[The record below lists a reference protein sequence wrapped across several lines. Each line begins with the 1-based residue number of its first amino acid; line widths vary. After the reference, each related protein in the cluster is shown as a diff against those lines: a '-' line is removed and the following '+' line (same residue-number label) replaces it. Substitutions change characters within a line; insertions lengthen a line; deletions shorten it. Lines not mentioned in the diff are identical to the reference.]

1 MDFEEVI
8 SCLQDRE
15 KCAEFVARLKTA
27 GANSNPVFN
36 VEDAMVELKM
46 NRTPRGIDEK
56 TTLQHTFRFTEVDE
70 CFQSFRL
77 VCKSWQNAVE
87 TSRWDKHLPLS
98 IFHELCQNE
107 RHGRFPPFFGKYL
120 KCFKNYLIYFDQEI
134 LTHWNSIAKLLLENM
149 KSLQKI
155 AIYGTKFPPQFTIFL
170 FKILQNS
177 KNTLKVLNYS
187 EAQEI
192 LPFPNISLPNLEK
205 YVIRPKADLNI
216 DSFAYFMESFIKN
229 MCPSLKEFLVI
240 RISKAP
246 EMLDYLVKHFPNH
259 FVCAPQI
266 SVLEHIPLKI
276 SHLNIQ
282 NLAQYRY
289 VSNIE
294 YLSLDTNLHNP
305 NSFSWN
311 DYQDITTFFPNL
323 KGIVL
328 YDNGYYLNPNMSI
341 QPISSHL
348 KNIWNQ
354 RLQYFTSKN
363 IQVLSGSEFKKIES
377 EAEKSACTR
386 YIFLF
391 ENF

>member
-1 MDFEEVI
+1 MEEII
-8 SCLQDRE
+8 SLLQNPNKME
-15 KCAEFVARLKTA
+15 QLVLKLKTIGEDCTQFQTFKA
-27 GANSNPVFN
+27 SLDSFN
-36 VEDAMVELKM
+36 LNK
-46 NRTPRGIDEK
+46 TPKGVHQ
-56 TTLQHTFRFTEVDE
+56 TTMLQNIFQYSATAE
-70 CFQSFRL
+70 CFNSFRL

-87 TSRWDKHLPLS
+87 TIRWDLHLQNT
-98 IFHELCQNE
+98 FYDGLCQSYRN
-107 RHGRFPPFFGKYL
+107 GRFPPIYAKYV
-120 KCFKNYLIYFDQEI
+120 KCFKHFFIQFNPQT
-134 LTHWNSIAKLLLENM
+134 LTHWDPISNLLIENM
-149 KSLQKI
+149 KDLEYFD
-155 AIYGTKFPPQFTIFL
+155 IYGTHFSPEITTFL
-170 FKILQNS
+170 FKMLQNS
-177 KNTLKVLNYS
+177 KNSLKEFMHWN
-187 EAQEI
+187 AQDI
-192 LPFPNISLPNLEK
+192 SPLPSICLPNLELYGIDFK
-205 YVIRPKADLNI
+205 TDLHI

-229 MCPSLKEFLVI
+229 MCPSLKYFCI
-240 RISKAP
+240 RKISRAP
-246 EMLDYLVKHFPNH
+246 EILKYLVKHFPNH